1 MNSADRSLLRAL
13 RNWTRE
19 GWPHSSIEP
28 LRNLRRAIRRGD
40 EREVWTIGES
50 FAIEL
55 GESFATY
62 CACGAIIHE
71 DEGTTLE
78 NGDAACDQCA
88 AKLTRM
94 QL

>member
-13 RNWTRE
+13 RNWMRE

-28 LRNLRRAIRRGD
+28 LRNLRRAIRLGD
-40 EREVWTIGES
+40 EREVWTIGGDFAAELADS
-50 FAIEL
+50 FA
-55 GESFATY
+55 AY

-78 NGDAACDQCA
+78 SGDAACDQCA
-88 AKLTRM
+88 AKLTRV